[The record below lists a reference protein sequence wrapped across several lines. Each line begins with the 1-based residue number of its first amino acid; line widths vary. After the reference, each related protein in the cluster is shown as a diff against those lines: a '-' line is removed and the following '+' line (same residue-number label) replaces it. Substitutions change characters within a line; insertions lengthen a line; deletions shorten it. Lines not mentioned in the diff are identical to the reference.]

1 MPAGANDIA
10 IQPLGVILPEPLARI
25 RTSLENIYG
34 TAAQIH
40 SSLEIPRAAWIA
52 ARQQYDST
60 QVIRFLTAAAPA
72 GAGRVL
78 GVCDVDLCTPILTF
92 VFGAA
97 EVGGRFAVI
106 SLQRLRPEAY
116 GLPADPLLF
125 MQRCAKAAVHELGH
139 TFGLRHCHRYDCIM
153 FSCCSVEGTDLKQER
168 FCPRCAEKLAEAEGC

>member
-1 MPAGANDIA
+1 MLAGANDIA
-10 IQPLGVILPEPLARI
+10 IQPLGAIRPELLARI
-25 RTSLENIYG
+25 QASLQNIYG
-34 TAAQIH
+34 STAAI
-40 SSLEIPRAAWIA
+40 LPPLKIPREAWIA

-60 QVIRFLTAAAPA
+60 KIIRFMTRSAPAAPE
-72 GAGRVL
+72 RIL

-116 GLPADPLLF
+116 GLPADRLLF

-139 TFGLRHCHRYDCIM
+139 TFGLRHCYRYDCIM

-168 FCPRCAEKLAEAEGC
+168 FCPRCAEKLRDARKC